1 VVLDLYRIQVAI
13 DLAVDF
19 TNAGIVDLIDLIDT
33 GNRGDRVE
41 KVLFIVI
48 VIVGYLISLQ
58 QQRLYT

>member
-1 VVLDLYRIQVAI
+1 LTQAI
-13 DLAVDF
+13 VE
-19 TNAGIVDLIDLIDT
+19 T
-33 GNRGDRVE
+33 VE